1 MRFQGKAPG
10 KSGKIPDF
18 SGVFRR
24 FPEAKSHHVGY
35 LGLCAI
41 QAVLISNG
49 LQNLLFT
56 VSQLHRK

>member
-56 VSQLHRK
+56 V